1 MDKTILEQ
9 YIDACELVKETEADI
24 LRLRKKRREMVQD
37 SVKGSMSDFP
47 YAAKTFHLQGL
58 SAEAVQGDD
67 LLYEEEKLL
76 ESRQAAAEAIKRK
89 VEAWMPAQPQRMQRI
104 IRYRLFEE
112 MTWGEVAA
120 RIGRKATAEGV
131 KKEFQRFMK
140 KN

>member
-67 LLYEEEKLL
+67 LYGEEKLL
-76 ESRQAAAEAIKRK
+76 ESLQAAAEAIKRK
-89 VEAWMPAQPQRMQRI
+89 VEACMPAQPQRMQRI

-120 RIGRKATAEGV
+120 RIGRKATADSIR
-131 KKEFQRFMK
+131 KEFEKFMK
-140 KN
+140 NK

>member
-67 LLYEEEKLL
+67 LYEEEKLL

-89 VEAWMPAQPQRMQRI
+89 VEAWMPAQTQRMQRI

>member
-9 YIDACELVKETEADI
+9 YIDACALVKETEADI

-58 SAEAVQGDD
+58 SAEADD
-67 LLYEEEKLL
+67 LHEEDKLL

>member
-37 SVKGSMSDFP
+37 SVKGSMPDFP

-67 LLYEEEKLL
+67 LHEEEKLL

-89 VEAWMPAQPQRMQRI
+89 VEAWMPAQPQRIQRI